1 MKNIILI
8 GMPGSGKSTI
18 GVVLAKTL
26 GMRFLDT
33 DLIIQH
39 NEGKLLQDIIDNE
52 GLEAFVQAEERAIT
66 SLNCEKTV
74 IATGGSVV
82 LSEKSMQHLSSLGE
96 IIYLKV
102 SVKKLKKRIK
112 NIKTRG
118 IACKKGDSVDTI
130 YKKRKELYEKYADFV
145 VDSLDKN
152 IEGTISNILKLL

>member
-52 GLEAFVQAEERAIT
+52 GLEAFVQAEEKAII
-66 SLNCEKTV
+66 SLKCENTV

-82 LSEKSMQHLSSLGE
+82 LSEKSMQHLSSLGK

-118 IACKKGDSVDTI
+118 IACKKGDSVETI
-130 YKKRKELYEKYADFV
+130 YKKRKQLYEKYADFV